1 MLEPFGQQALVS
13 ILVNIMFIG
22 IIWWALQA
30 FRFEV
35 FVKNPKGPHG
45 IVLKIVT
52 TIALTHLV
60 SNFFLDYLNWSKM
73 LRFLF

>member
-1 MLEPFGQQALVS
+1 MLEPLGQQALVS

-73 LRFLF
+73 LHFLF